1 MKVLASLSKRFAA
14 VLSLLVL
21 VAGTILLSAA
31 PASAASVQI
40 KMGTDKF
47 APLYEPSVVSISAG
61 DTVQFVMN
69 KVGPHN
75 VIFDKV
81 PAGENAATLSN
92 TKLAIAP
99 GPFYSVTLT
108 TPGTY
113 TFYCTPHRGAGM
125 AGTITVQ

>member
-1 MKVLASLSKRFAA
+1 MKVFASLSKRFAA

-21 VAGTILLSAA
+21 VAGTVLMSAA

-40 KMGTDKF
+40 NMGTDKF
-47 APLYEPSVVSISAG
+47 APLYEPSAVTISAG
-61 DTVQFVMN
+61 DTVEFIMN

-81 PAGENAATLSN
+81 PAGENAAALSN
-92 TKLAIAP
+92 TKLAVAP
-99 GPFYSVTLT
+99 GPFYSVTLD

-113 TFYCTPHRGAGM
+113 SFYCTPHRGAGM
-125 AGTITVQ
+125 VGTITVE